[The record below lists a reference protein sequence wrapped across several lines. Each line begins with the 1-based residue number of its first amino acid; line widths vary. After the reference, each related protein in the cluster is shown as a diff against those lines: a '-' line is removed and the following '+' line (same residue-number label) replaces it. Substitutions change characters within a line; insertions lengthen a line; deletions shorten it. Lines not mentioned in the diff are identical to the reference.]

1 MERDRDQPDL
11 PDTPRDAALAWFV
24 RMESG
29 DADAADRRAFH
40 AWLAQDP
47 AHRRE
52 YDRLAGLWGDLD
64 RVPDPRKERRAAP
77 TRRRFLAL
85 GAVGGAAACAAA
97 LGGAVVLTGWPGD
110 LKTGIGE
117 RRTVAL
123 DDGSVLT
130 LDADSAV
137 AVAFT
142 AGERR
147 VRLTE
152 GRAHFVTAP
161 DPGRP
166 FVVTCADGRIATADA
181 SFVVHRCL
189 DSVVVAVESGTASLT
204 TGTEPPLPVAAGQSR
219 SYGPDGPGPLL
230 SQGVA
235 VENAWRHG
243 RLVFQG
249 QPLDAVIADLNRY
262 HPARIVLW
270 DRPLAGLRFDGSV
283 DISRPDAALNAILRT
298 LPLRT
303 LRPVPGLVKIGR
315 AHV

>member
-1 MERDRDQPDL
+1 MMERNRDQPDL
-11 PDTPRDAALAWFV
+11 SGAPRDAALAWFV

-29 DADAADRRAFH
+29 NADAADHRAFS

-47 AHRRE
+47 VHRRE

-64 RVPDPRKERRAAP
+64 RVPDPRKARRAAP
-77 TRRRFLAL
+77 TRRRFLAF
-85 GAVGGAAACAAA
+85 GAAGGAAACAAA
-97 LGGAVVLTGWPGD
+97 LGGVVVLTGWPGD
-110 LKTGIGE
+110 LRTGIGE

-166 FVVTCADGRIATADA
+166 FVVACADGRITTADA

-204 TGTEPPLPVAAGQSR
+204 TGKEPPLPIAAGQSR

-283 DISRPDAALNAILRT
+283 DIGRPDAALNAILRT

-303 LRPVPGLVKIGR
+303 LRPVPGLVIIR
-315 AHV
+315 SI

>member
-1 MERDRDQPDL
+1 MERERDQPDFRE
-11 PDTPRDAALAWFV
+11 TPRDAALAWFV

-52 YDRLAGLWGDLD
+52 YDRLAGLWDDLD
-64 RVPDPRKERRAAP
+64 RVPDPRRERRAAP
-77 TRRRFLAL
+77 TRRRFLAV
-85 GAVGGAAACAAA
+85 GALGGAAACAAA
-97 LGGAVVLTGWPGD
+97 LGGAVVLTGWPDG
-110 LKTGIGE
+110 LTTGIGE
-117 RRTVAL
+117 RRTVTL

-130 LDADSAV
+130 LDADSALSI
-137 AVAFT
+137 AFT

-147 VRLTE
+147 VRLTG

-166 FVVTCADGRIATADA
+166 FVVTCAEGRIATADA

-204 TGTEPPLPVAAGQSR
+204 TGMEPPLPIAAGQSR
-219 SYGPDGPGPLL
+219 SYSPDGPGPLL

-249 QPLDAVIADLNRY
+249 QTLDAVIADLNRY

-303 LRPVPGLVKIGR
+303 LRPVPGLVIIR
-315 AHV
+315 SV

>member
-1 MERDRDQPDL
+1 MDRNGDQPDL
-11 PDTPRDAALAWFV
+11 SGDPRDAALAWFV

-29 DADAADRRAFH
+29 DADAADRRAFS

-47 AHRRE
+47 IHRRE
-52 YDRLAGLWGDLD
+52 YDRLAGLWDDLD
-64 RVPDPRKERRAAP
+64 RVPDPRKARRSAP
-77 TRRRFLAL
+77 TRRRFLAF
-85 GAVGGAAACAAA
+85 GAAGGAAACAAA

-110 LKTGIGE
+110 VTTGIGE
-117 RRTVAL
+117 RRMMAL

-130 LDADSAV
+130 MDADSALSID
-137 AVAFT
+137 FT

-147 VRLTE
+147 VRLNE

-161 DPGRP
+161 DPERP
-166 FVVTCADGRIATADA
+166 FVVTCADGRVTTADA

-189 DSVVVAVESGTASLT
+189 DSVVVAVEAGTANLS
-204 TGTEPPLPVAAGQSR
+204 TGTEPPLPIAAGQSR

-235 VENAWRHG
+235 VESAWRQG

-303 LRPVPGLVKIGR
+303 LRPFPGLVIIR
-315 AHV
+315 SA

>member
-1 MERDRDQPDL
+1 MH
-11 PDTPRDAALAWFV
+11 
-24 RMESG
+24 MESG
-29 DADAADRRAFH
+29 GPAGAARRAFH
-40 AWLAQDP
+40 SWLAQDP

-64 RVPDPRKERRAAP
+64 RVPDPRKDRRAAP
-77 TRRRFLAL
+77 TRRRFLAF
-85 GAVGGAAACAAA
+85 GAMGGAAACAAA
-97 LGGAVVLTGWPGD
+97 LGGVAVLTGWPGD

-130 LDADSAV
+130 LDADRAV

-166 FVVTCADGRIATADA
+166 FVVTCADGRITTADA

-204 TGTEPPLPVAAGQSR
+204 TGKEPPLPIAAGQSR

-243 RLVFQG
+243 RLGFQG
-249 QPLDAVIADLNRY
+249 QPLDAVIRDLNRY

-283 DISRPDAALNAILRT
+283 DIGRPDAALNAILRT

-303 LRPVPGLVKIGR
+303 LRPVPGLVIIR
-315 AHV
+315 SI